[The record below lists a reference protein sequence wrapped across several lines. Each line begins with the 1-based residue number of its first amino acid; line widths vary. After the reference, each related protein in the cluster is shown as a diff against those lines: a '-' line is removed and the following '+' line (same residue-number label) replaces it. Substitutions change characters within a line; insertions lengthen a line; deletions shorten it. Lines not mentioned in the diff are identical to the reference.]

1 MFDINPTDIAN
12 DLRKTPFLRVTYG
25 KSYGPSIFDHDYATL
40 IATEQ
45 MNELR
50 LQVFLALFN
59 KLLENSKNETT
70 SKNNAD
76 TVSE

>member
-1 MFDINPTDIAN
+1 MFDINPIDIAN
-12 DLRKTPFLRVTYG
+12 DLRKSPFLRVTYG
-25 KSYGPSIFDHDYATL
+25 GPSIFDHDYATL
-40 IATEQ
+40 IATGQ